1 MLRIGI
7 IGYGGRVS
15 HMARALQVWNIPY
28 RVAIIADPRG
38 AAIQANDDGFLQET
52 RFVDDADQ
60 LLNAAG
66 ELDGIMIGT
75 RCNLHTALACK
86 VAQTG
91 LPLFLEK
98 PVALTFEEVQRLAA
112 TFATYSA
119 PTVVSF
125 PLRLSPILQ
134 KVKAIVD
141 SGEIGTVEHLVAN
154 NDVPYGG
161 TYFRTWHR
169 DITLNGG
176 LFLQK
181 ATHDLDYITYLLG
194 QKPKWI
200 SATKAQRVYGGTMPW
215 ELQCKDCALNEE
227 CPESPLVRFRHGY
240 ERKEVQFHATY
251 DYCVFSEGIEIEDIN
266 NCLIEYEGGAQ
277 VSYTQN
283 VFARY
288 QAQRRGARLLGYNGT
303 VEFDWYQNQIKLYSH
318 RQPTVQTIDFAGDM
332 PHFGGDRELCWDWL
346 LAMRD
351 GKPSRSP
358 MSAGIQSALTCLWA
372 KRAAEERQVFQVE
385 L

>member
-1 MLRIGI
+1 
-7 IGYGGRVS
+7 
-15 HMARALQVWNIPY
+15 MARALQVWNIPY
-28 RVAIIADPRG
+28 RVTLVADPRG
-38 AAIQANDDGFLQET
+38 ELIRANDDGFLADT
-52 RFVDDADQ
+52 KFVANADQ
-60 LLNAAG
+60 LLEQADQ
-66 ELDGIMIGT
+66 LDGVMIGT
-75 RCNLHTALACK
+75 RCNLHTELACK
-86 VAQTG
+86 VARTG

-98 PVALTFEEVQRLAA
+98 PVAITFEQLQQLAA
-112 TFATYSA
+112 AFANYPA

-134 KVKAIVD
+134 QVKAIVD

-169 DITLNGG
+169 DIALNGG

-194 QKPKWI
+194 QKPRWI

-215 ELQCKDCALNEE
+215 DLQCKDCALNEE

-240 ERKEVQFHATY
+240 ERSAVQFHETY

-266 NCLIEYEGGAQ
+266 NCLIEYDGGAQ

-288 QAQRRGARLLGYNGT
+288 QAQRRGARLLGYHGT

-318 RQPTVQTIDFAGDM
+318 RRPTVQTIDFTGDM
-332 PHFGGDRELCWDWL
+332 PHFGGDRELGWDWL
-346 LAMRD
+346 LALRD
-351 GKPSRSP
+351 GKPSRSS
-358 MSAGIQSALTCLWA
+358 MTAGIDSALTCLWA
-372 KRAAEERQVFQVE
+372 KRAAEERQVFAVTM
-385 L
+385 